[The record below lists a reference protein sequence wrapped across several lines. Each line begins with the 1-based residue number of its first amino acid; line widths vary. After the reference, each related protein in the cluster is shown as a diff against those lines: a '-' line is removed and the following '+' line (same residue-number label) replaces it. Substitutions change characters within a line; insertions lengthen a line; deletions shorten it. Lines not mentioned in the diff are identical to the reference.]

1 MQKILEVL
9 NNALI
14 MKDHDIEYWKGK
26 AEKLE
31 KDIELLISKLEKESN
46 NE

>member
-14 MKDHDIEYWKGK
+14 MKDHDIEYWKNK
-26 AEKLE
+26 AQTLE
-31 KDIELLISKLEKESN
+31 KDIEDLISKLEKEN
-46 NE
+46 DDE